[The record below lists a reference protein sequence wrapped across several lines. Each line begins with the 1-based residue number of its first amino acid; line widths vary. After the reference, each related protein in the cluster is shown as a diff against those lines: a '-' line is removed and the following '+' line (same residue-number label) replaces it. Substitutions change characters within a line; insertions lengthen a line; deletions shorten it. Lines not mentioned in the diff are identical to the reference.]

1 MRNAGSAGRE
11 ADAASA
17 VATTKAPA
25 ETSALNRMLLM
36 LLIVLVTS
44 LAVKVLFP
52 GLFLSPAK

>member
-1 MRNAGSAGRE
+1 MRNAGAAGRE

-17 VATTKAPA
+17 VATTKAPV
-25 ETSALNRMLLM
+25 ETSSLNRMLLM